1 MSTGAKPTTTVKVA
15 ATQFAPSRK
24 LEENLVKGEAL
35 VREAAR
41 QGAQVCRVCTQK
53 CGVLVKYSL
62 YKAANQP
69 FFPLFSSPLPPNP

>member
-1 MSTGAKPTTTVKVA
+1 MSTGAKSMTTVKVA

-41 QGAQVCRVCTQK
+41 QGAHVCRVCK
-53 CGVLVKYSL
+53 LVVGERRFEKVFL
-62 YKAANQP
+62 TIKAVI
-69 FFPLFSSPLPPNP
+69 